1 MNDWK
6 EEAIALPYLNSNQ
19 YKKVAYIY
27 LSFSS
32 SDKSGDNMP
41 YRKQTY
47 KFYIDKGNKTV
58 SFDDAVVG
66 SILTIDDVSLIYD
79 K

>member
-1 MNDWK
+1 
-6 EEAIALPYLNSNQ
+6 
-19 YKKVAYIY
+19 
-27 LSFSS
+27 
-32 SDKSGDNMP
+32 MP

-58 SFDDAVVG
+58 NFDDAVVG
-66 SILTIDDVSLIYD
+66 SILTIDDVSLVYD